1 MKTRE
6 KIEIALVI
14 IICLSVFIYSFYKG
28 YLCGREGA
36 LNNLQ
41 QLENNTKVIRV
52 VGGHY

>member
-14 IICLSVFIYSFYKG
+14 IICLSIFTYSFYKG
-28 YLCGREGA
+28 YIYGKEGA

-41 QLENNTKVIRV
+41 QLESNSKVVRV